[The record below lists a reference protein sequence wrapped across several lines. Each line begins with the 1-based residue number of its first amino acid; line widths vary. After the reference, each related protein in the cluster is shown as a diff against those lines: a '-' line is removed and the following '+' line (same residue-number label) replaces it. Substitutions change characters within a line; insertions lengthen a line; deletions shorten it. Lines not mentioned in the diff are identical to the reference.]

1 MLVGDG
7 EVSDQDSKLLTLSG
21 QAIQK
26 VSLLDTRIVDA
37 VVDDLDL
44 VVDLANL
51 VHSASAENA
60 DRVVVA
66 DVFHNFNVV
75 WVLVS
80 VWVFQS

>member
-1 MLVGDG
+1 MQAAHLGVSGLSHLLGVLVGVFCLFLGGDG
-7 EVSDQDSKLLTLSG
+7 LF
-21 QAIQK
+21 
-26 VSLLDTRIVDA
+26 DA

-44 VVDLANL
+44 SVDLADL
-51 VHSASAENA
+51 VHSAGAENA